1 MHRTGRICRACR
13 GSLATAAA
21 PILFLAAATM
31 VVAQMP
37 GQKIPGHSPAQVEQ
51 TSHGMHVTVGKETLE
66 VTVCTDSVIHV
77 VATPEPSASASPR
90 PWMLP
95 AQQSCP
101 GVPVEFSRDQK
112 NAVMNTTQ
120 LRVAFNLQ
128 HGNLSFQ
135 TTAGD
140 SLLKE
145 GNSVP
150 RTYEP
155 VQLNGEV
162 RTG

>member
-1 MHRTGRICRACR
+1 
-13 GSLATAAA
+13 
-21 PILFLAAATM
+21 M

-37 GQKIPGHSPAQVEQ
+37 GQKFPGNPITQVEQ
-51 TSHGMHVTVGKETLE
+51 TSHGLHVTVGKETLE
-66 VTVCTDSVIHV
+66 VTACTDSVIHV
-77 VATPEPSASASPR
+77 VATPEPSTSVSPR

-101 GVPVEFSRDQK
+101 GVPVEFSGDQN
-112 NAVMNTTQ
+112 NAVINTTQ
-120 LRVAFNLQ
+120 LRIVFNVQ

-155 VQLNGEV
+155 GAAEWREYVSDD
-162 RTG
+162 